1 MVWLWMSRQNLINV
15 KSLTVS
21 MLLLKKAFMIK

>member
-15 KSLTVS
+15 KLLTVS